1 MPSSARTYTQIP
13 ATNKPR
19 VCLQNDHNTRNLGVL
34 CLRLTGCLF
43 QEWHEQ
49 MQAFFYVCGREQPLE
64 FGRFLLQHLSHLW
77 PLMNLA
83 LETEPIYF
91 LSDVEIGYSG
101 VEY

>member
-1 MPSSARTYTQIP
+1 
-13 ATNKPR
+13 
-19 VCLQNDHNTRNLGVL
+19 
-34 CLRLTGCLF
+34 
-43 QEWHEQ
+43 

-64 FGRFLLQHLSHLW
+64 FGRCLLQHLSHLW